1 MPANPKR
8 LNNLQLKTLALLQE
22 IVKHPLYAEEA
33 GDGDYVI
40 RMMPEPHGDHF
51 HIGPK
56 VVLAKDASGLANRAV
71 HSALLRKGLIDQI
84 PASGDMIVLKS
95 ALEYQTGVR
104 DKILHGSDH

>member
-22 IVKHPLYAEEA
+22 IVKHPLYADQTD
-33 GDGDYVI
+33 DGDYQI

-51 HIGPK
+51 HIGSK
-56 VVLAKDASGLANRAV
+56 VVMAKDANGLANRAV
-71 HSALLRKGLIDQI
+71 HSALLRKGLIDQL
-84 PASGDMIVLKS
+84 PTTGDMIVLKA
-95 ALEYQTGVR
+95 ALEYPTGLR

>member
-22 IVKHPLYAEEA
+22 IAKHELYAEETA
-33 GDGDYVI
+33 DGDYLI

-56 VVLAKDASGLANRAV
+56 VVLAKDASGLTNRAV
-71 HSALLRKGLIDQI
+71 HSALLRKGLIDQA
-84 PASGDMIVLKS
+84 PASGDIIVLKAS
-95 ALEYQTGVR
+95 LEYPTGIR